1 MPSMDFNFPLNLSDS
16 LTLSVSPEQLNN
28 TAATISDKINNV
40 NNTFSDIN
48 QKINGMR
55 AYWEGYVSEDKVNSY
70 NKQSDN
76 INNMIKNL
84 KNYVEELK
92 AISSNYE
99 KTESAITSAT
109 NELPSNILE

>member
-16 LTLSVSPEQLNN
+16 ITLSVSPEQLNN

-76 INNMIKNL
+76 KYGYFLHVFHDLTTFFFLIFL
-84 KNYVEELK
+84 GFGST
-92 AISSNYE
+92 AS
-99 KTESAITSAT
+99 
-109 NELPSNILE
+109 P